1 MKNKHFFLTCV
12 SVKGLKTPREGV
24 HRSGIDC
31 HREKGTA
38 NSPAFSQ
45 GIFGSDI
52 QEFPE
57 NLDDLSTPGTG
68 CCHLAGNYLPF
79 RTVDW
84 AAKKKGSSQRS
95 APVTGMKREKK
106 IYERWWVSYSKKSPE
121 KLIMRRVKE
130 TQLSEQTERDG
141 RTGNTHPCFSSLD
154 ANLGMLSWGRYCAPI
169 VGL

>member
-84 AAKKKGSSQRS
+84 AAKKGVAVRDRPQSQGWRGRRKYMRDGGW
-95 APVTGMKREKK
+95 VTAKK
-106 IYERWWVSYSKKSPE
+106 AWEADNE
-121 KLIMRRVKE
+121 AC
-130 TQLSEQTERDG
+130 ERDTAVRADREG
-141 RTGNTHPCFSSLD
+141 WSHWKHSPLFLIFGC
-154 ANLGMLSWGRYCAPI
+154 
-169 VGL
+169 